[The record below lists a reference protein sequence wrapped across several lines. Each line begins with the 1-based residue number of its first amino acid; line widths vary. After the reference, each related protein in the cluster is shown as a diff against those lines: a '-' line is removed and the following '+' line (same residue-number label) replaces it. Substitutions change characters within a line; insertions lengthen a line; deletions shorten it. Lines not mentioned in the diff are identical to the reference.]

1 MANRAKMPQADRA
14 KQFMPFDG
22 VKGLQEALREKER
35 IVVNVDKRE
44 LSPDYQAELDL
55 KMQQVR
61 PGCMVRVVYFHED
74 AYLEKRGMVSRLDV
88 DGRILKVVN
97 DTIPFED
104 LFDIEV
110 LDAPWMRR

>member
-1 MANRAKMPQADRA
+1 MASRAKMSQADRA

-44 LSPDYQAELDL
+44 LSPDYEAELDL

-61 PGCMVRVVYFHED
+61 PGYMVKVVYFHEN
-74 AYLEKRGMVSRLDV
+74 AYLEKVGMVSRLDG
-88 DGRILKVVN
+88 DGRMIQIVGEA
-97 DTIPFED
+97 IS
-104 LFDIEV
+104 FDDVFDVEV
-110 LDAPWMRR
+110 LEAPWIRK